1 MKQLLMI
8 LTLLYTA
15 GMASGQ
21 NKAASS
27 VVIPDSLQVLDKDLN
42 FTTYTA
48 AAFNQCWAAYPGA
61 QLVDVRSAEEYAKGH
76 IASAQNIDVKKDSFL
91 ALADSLLDKSKPV
104 AVYCKGGVRS
114 RIAAKQLLAKGFMVY
129 NLQDGYDGW
138 LRYWNEQ

>member
-1 MKQLLMI
+1 MKQFLMI
-8 LTLLYTA
+8 LTLLCTA

-27 VVIPDSLQVLDKDLN
+27 VVIPDSLQVLDKDPN

-104 AVYCKGGVRS
+104 AVVVSVAGSQRSNCWQRVLWCTTCKMDMTAGSAIGTNNKS
-114 RIAAKQLLAKGFMVY
+114 
-129 NLQDGYDGW
+129 
-138 LRYWNEQ
+138 